1 MSFKIQI
8 PQSRNFF
15 GITVKL
21 VRGFK
26 EKRKIS
32 QIFIIYNFPERI
44 NSDVALAY
52 FLMSVLVVAD
62 RIHTVIE
69 MNCLESFKPDY
80 TVKFFKNSVKII
92 HNVITASKTWQV
104 SRHTP
109 ILSFRSTR
117 SIIIRSS
124 SKVLPTS
131 VPLPA
136 IVSSNTVVVI
146 SSNIAVF
153 NAVPICSTAAL
164 TPCPV

>member
-1 MSFKIQI
+1 MSFRIQI
-8 PQSRNFF
+8 SQSRNFF

-32 QIFIIYNFPERI
+32 QIFIIYNFSERI
-44 NSDVALAY
+44 NSDVALAN

-92 HNVITASKTWQV
+92 HNVITGVKNMAGIKADADFIV
-104 SRHTP
+104 SLHT
-109 ILSFRSTR
+109 
-117 SIIIRSS
+117 
-124 SKVLPTS
+124 V

-153 NAVPICSTAAL
+153 NAVPICSTAVS

>member
-1 MSFKIQI
+1 MTIFVLIYFKANVIQMSFKIQI

-32 QIFIIYNFPERI
+32 QIFIIYNFSERI

-92 HNVITASKTWQV
+92 HNVITGVKNMAGIKADAD
-104 SRHTP
+104 
-109 ILSFRSTR
+109 F
-117 SIIIRSS
+117 
-124 SKVLPTS
+124 
-131 VPLPA
+131 
-136 IVSSNTVVVI
+136 IVSLHTVE
-146 SSNIAVF
+146 NLH
-153 NAVPICSTAAL
+153 STSAEH
-164 TPCPV
+164 C

>member
-8 PQSRNFF
+8 FQSRNFF

-32 QIFIIYNFPERI
+32 QIFIIYNFSERI

-80 TVKFFKNSVKII
+80 TVKILHRPDTHSRFLTKRAKIYRLSLQNPFGGRSQPQTVGI
-92 HNVITASKTWQV
+92 AYGDLRGKAV
-104 SRHTP
+104 SE
-109 ILSFRSTR
+109 LCG
-117 SIIIRSS
+117 
-124 SKVLPTS
+124 
-131 VPLPA
+131 
-136 IVSSNTVVVI
+136 N
-146 SSNIAVF
+146 
-153 NAVPICSTAAL
+153 
-164 TPCPV
+164 

>member
-32 QIFIIYNFPERI
+32 QIFIIYNFSERI

-52 FLMSVLVVAD
+52 FLMSILVVAD

-69 MNCLESFKPDY
+69 MNYLAPFKTDF
-80 TVKFFKNSVKII
+80 TVNIFNNFQII
-92 HNVITASKTWQV
+92 DC
-104 SRHTP
+104 
-109 ILSFRSTR
+109 IL
-117 SIIIRSS
+117 I
-124 SKVLPTS
+124 
-131 VPLPA
+131 
-136 IVSSNTVVVI
+136 
-146 SSNIAVF
+146 
-153 NAVPICSTAAL
+153 L
-164 TPCPV
+164 T